1 MDSQWFIWT
10 KWIFLCHYINAM
22 ENMSTMVMP
31 SLPAS
36 TFGAVNNSISHRPRT
51 TLHFKSFHGT
61 QSQII
66 SSPYFPHSRKTE
78 PSTLRATKS
87 PPTHKSLS
95 TIPLH
100 VYRVT
105 SGIHSG
111 ILNVPGEPS
120 TLKTTKS
127 PPIHNPLSTTPLH
140 VNQVISSTQS
150 GSSAYV
156 PTGKPSPTDET
167 FLIVLVASAAGGSL
181 FLVLITILCCCIHR
195 RLKQKK
201 NERIFQKYY
210 RPTIPSNSSID
221 SDLESE
227 DDNSNMWEMK
237 LTVEDKE
244 KQSLD
249 PKSFQG
255 FSNKAFLKSEAL
267 PEMNIIEEKLPSDLP
282 ADIPNDTEESIS
294 NNAKGFSAQEVN
306 KSSEDGPD
314 PEETEP
320 EKPLSISDAIS
331 VEENFLACDNARA
344 SLLILQNLDDILNNE
359 CLANEDTSRKEIP
372 DVLTDDHEE
381 KKDEVEQF
389 VVIYPFVMSNADEIS
404 LDAGTKVSVVA
415 SKPSGWSWVANQN
428 GDTGWFPTQYL
439 AKDKSADFDT
449 SHHNCYSV
457 PDQKRLQFA
466 VLQSFSGSS
475 PDELSLKKYDI
486 VSVIENSPSG
496 WSWVN
501 EPSAGSG
508 WYPTSYLEP
517 LVFPKNDKSR
527 SATSEDSDYLDV
539 IGEDIQYIYASSE
552 EIQKIKNEGRFQ
564 ELEAKVYRAS
574 HAYTGGNEDELTFK
588 ENETILVLQ
597 ETNSGWWRGSTY
609 LGEGWFPATFVE
621 DPVCTAVSDE
631 TSDDESYEYVLDA
644 KHQDSGVS
652 PYKVTEIVTNKT
664 TPNQKTNREIVHQVP
679 QPISSKA
686 AEKGKSR
693 GKAAV
698 LKPRRPPPPPPPSE
712 QPTASQL
719 SPGQLTTNPTHPSAP
734 LSPPVNTVAPPQSPP
749 QTATP
754 LSATPHPIR
763 PPRSPISP
771 VSPKPPLVQNSQIDA
786 QKNEDSKEP
795 GDVEGVVIVRPHD
808 KSADTLSKL
817 IKVTKR
823 RSRID
828 PNPCELPPNR
838 PVPIPPPR
846 KRRNSR
852 PRPIKTPRN
861 LSNKKLDK
869 PSIKSVPE
877 HGPERPPPP
886 LPERLLEFQ
895 QKRLS
900 ISDESSSGQK
910 LTEEH
915 LPRRPSASDEA
926 KVSPIPQPRRR
937 SQEQL
942 APRSDLGEYEA
953 GNVKPEERAESDEK
967 GTSFENTTATQN
979 SISQSSSRKSSS
991 SDHNS
996 DSVPPKTPPRSNS
1009 VSDETPE
1016 NIEPPRT
1023 RPVIKPRSKSLGNL
1037 FSSTG
1042 DEGNSDQE
1050 ATLESQERFQN
1061 QSDEPENS
1069 VFHDQIVCNNNQN
1082 ITKDKSIRSLHPP
1095 SRRNPPKPRPKTRTK
1110 QSDREIQV

>member
-1 MDSQWFIWT
+1 MT
-10 KWIFLCHYINAM
+10 
-22 ENMSTMVMP
+22 TTVMP
-31 SLPAS
+31 SLP
-36 TFGAVNNSISHRPRT
+36 TFSAVNNSTSHRPRT
-51 TLHFKSFHGT
+51 TLLVKSFHGT

-66 SSPYFPHSRKTE
+66 SSPYFPHPQNAE
-78 PSTLRATKS
+78 PSTQRATKS
-87 PPTHKSLS
+87 PPIHKSLS
-95 TIPLH
+95 ATPPH
-100 VYRVT
+100 VYQVT
-105 SGIHSG
+105 SSTQSSS
-111 ILNVPGEPS
+111 ILYVLAAPS

-127 PPIHNPLSTTPLH
+127 PHKPLSTTPLH
-140 VNQVISSTQS
+140 VNQVISSS
-150 GSSAYV
+150 KSSSTAYI

-167 FLIVLVASAAGGSL
+167 FELIVLVASAVGGSVFLIL
-181 FLVLITILCCCIHR
+181 FIILCCCIHR
-195 RLKQKK
+195 RLKRKK

-210 RPTIPSNSSID
+210 RPTIPSNSPID

-227 DDNSNMWEMK
+227 DDNSNKWESQMK

-244 KQSLD
+244 KQSVD
-249 PKSFQG
+249 PTSFQG
-255 FSNKAFLKSEAL
+255 FSNKAFIKSESL

-294 NNAKGFSAQEVN
+294 NNGKGFSVQEVD
-306 KSSEDGPD
+306 KSSTSEDGPD
-314 PEETEP
+314 PEKTEP
-320 EKPLSISDAIS
+320 EKPLSIGDVIS
-331 VEENFLACDNARA
+331 IEENSLECDNARA
-344 SLLILQNLDDILNNE
+344 SLLILQNLDDVLNNE
-359 CLANEDTSRKEIP
+359 CLADEDTSKKEIP
-372 DVLTDDHEE
+372 DVLADDHEE
-381 KKDEVEQF
+381 KKDEVEHF
-389 VVIYPFVMSNADEIS
+389 VVLCPFVMSNADEIS
-404 LDAGTKVSVVA
+404 LDTGTAVSVVA

-439 AKDKSADFDT
+439 AKDKSADDT
-449 SHHNCYSV
+449 SAIQCYSI
-457 PDQKRLQFA
+457 PDLKRLQFA

-486 VSVIENSPSG
+486 VSVIENNPSG
-496 WSWVN
+496 WSWVS

-527 SATSEDSDYLDV
+527 SASSEDSDYLDV
-539 IGEDIQYIYASSE
+539 IDEDIQYIYASSE
-552 EIQKIKNEGRFQ
+552 EIQKVKNEGRFQ

-621 DPVCTAVSDE
+621 DPVSTAVSDE
-631 TSDDESYEYVLDA
+631 TSDDESYEYVVDP

-652 PYKVTEIVTNKT
+652 PYKVTEIVTNKN
-664 TPNQKTNREIVHQVP
+664 TPNKKANREIVHQVP

-686 AEKGKSR
+686 AEQHKSR
-693 GKAAV
+693 GKTPV
-698 LKPRRPPPPPPPSE
+698 LRPRRPPPPPPPSE
-712 QPTASQL
+712 HPPASQL
-719 SPGQLTTNPTHPSAP
+719 SPEQLNTTPTHSSVP
-734 LSPPVNTVAPPQSPP
+734 LSLPVNTVVPPQSPHP
-749 QTATP
+749 TATP
-754 LSATPHPIR
+754 LSATPHPIP
-763 PPRSPISP
+763 PPRFPISP
-771 VSPKPPLVQNSQIDA
+771 VSQKPPLVQNSQIDE

-823 RSRID
+823 RSLID

-846 KRRNSR
+846 QTRKSR
-852 PRPIKTPRN
+852 PRPIKTPRK

-869 PSIKSVPE
+869 PSIKNVPE

-886 LPERLLEFQ
+886 LPERLPEFP
-895 QKRLS
+895 QKRPS
-900 ISDESSSGQK
+900 SSDESSSGQK
-910 LTEEH
+910 LTEEQ
-915 LPRRPSASDEA
+915 LPRKPSASYNA

-937 SQEQL
+937 SQEQIAL
-942 APRSDLGEYEA
+942 RSDLRGYE
-953 GNVKPEERAESDEK
+953 GDVKPERRAKSDVK
-967 GTSFENTTATQN
+967 GTSFENTTATPN
-979 SISQSSSRKSSS
+979 SISQSSRKSSS

-996 DSVPPKTPPRSNS
+996 DSVPPKTPPRSHS
-1009 VSDETPE
+1009 LSDETPE

-1037 FSSTG
+1037 FSSAG

-1050 ATLESQERFQN
+1050 ATSESQERYQN
-1061 QSDEPENS
+1061 PSDESENS
-1069 VFHDQIVCNNNQN
+1069 VFHEQIVCDNNQN
-1082 ITKDKSIRSLHPP
+1082 ITKDKSIKSLNPP